1 MKYNNKKKSKDK
13 PKGRKVMNTHSI
25 IIIKNEKKEYLQYYD
40 KKWNCYLFLNSKMKN
55 KEDMESIYN
64 EIKEMLNIEKEDV
77 EISFVS
83 EKIHKKFS
91 ESDKIEKEYQHFF
104 YKVNILKNNEKFS
117 KKEFEYFNIKYKWF
131 SFKEFENDE
140 RIQKV
145 NSDIIQFVKSFN
157 I

>member
-1 MKYNNKKKSKDK
+1 MKYNKKKKSKDK

-25 IIIKNEKKEYLQYYD
+25 IIIKNEKNEYLQYYD
-40 KKWNCYLFLNSKMKN
+40 KKWNCYLFLNSKMEN
-55 KEDMESIYN
+55 
-64 EIKEMLNIEKEDV
+64 DV
-77 EISFVS
+77 EISFVG

-104 YKVNILKNNEKFS
+104 YKVNILKNIEEFN
-117 KKEFEYFNIKYKWF
+117 KKEFQCFNIKYKWF

-145 NSDIIQFVKSFN
+145 NSDIIQFVKSFD

>member
-13 PKGRKVMNTHSI
+13 PKGRKDMNTHSI
-25 IIIKNEKKEYLQYYD
+25 IIIKNEKNEYLQYYD
-40 KKWNCYLFLNSKMKN
+40 KKWNCYLFLNSKMEN
-55 KEDMESIYN
+55 KENMESIYN
-64 EIKEMLNIEKEDV
+64 KIKEMLNIEKEDV
-77 EISFVS
+77 EISFVG

-104 YKVNILKNNEKFS
+104 YKVNILKNIE
-117 KKEFEYFNIKYKWF
+117 EFQCFNIKYKWF

-145 NSDIIQFVKSFN
+145 NSDIIQFVKSFD

>member
-1 MKYNNKKKSKDK
+1 
-13 PKGRKVMNTHSI
+13 
-25 IIIKNEKKEYLQYYD
+25 
-40 KKWNCYLFLNSKMKN
+40 MKN
-55 KEDMESIYN
+55 KEDMKSIYN

-91 ESDKIEKEYQHFF
+91 ESDKIEKDYQHFF
-104 YKVNILKNNEKFS
+104 YKVNILKNIEEFN
-117 KKEFEYFNIKYKWF
+117 KKEFQCFNIKYKWF

-145 NSDIIQFVKSFN
+145 NSDIIQFVKSFDV
-157 I
+157 

>member
-25 IIIKNEKKEYLQYYD
+25 IIIKNEKNECLQYYD
-40 KKWNCYLFLNSKMKN
+40 KKWNSYLFLNSKMEN
-55 KEDMESIYN
+55 KENMESIYN
-64 EIKEMLNIEKEDV
+64 KIKEMLNIEKENV
-77 EISFVS
+77 EISFIG

-104 YKVNILKNNEKFS
+104 YKVNILKNIEEFN
-117 KKEFEYFNIKYKWF
+117 KKEFQCFNIKYKWF

-145 NSDIIQFVKSFN
+145 NSDIIQFVKSFD

>member
-1 MKYNNKKKSKDK
+1 
-13 PKGRKVMNTHSI
+13 MNTHSI
-25 IIIKNEKKEYLQYYD
+25 IIIKNKENEYLQYYD
-40 KKWNCYLFLNSKMKN
+40 QKWDCYLFLNSKMEN
-55 KEDMESIYN
+55 KEDIESIYN
-64 EIKEMLNIEKEDV
+64 KMKEMLNIEREDV
-77 EISFVS
+77 EISFVG

-104 YKVNILKNNEKFS
+104 YKENILKNIEEFN
-117 KKEFEYFNIKYKWF
+117 KKEFECFGVKYKWF

-145 NSDIIQFVKSFN
+145 NSDIIQFVKSFD

>member
-1 MKYNNKKKSKDK
+1 MKYNKKKKSKDK

-25 IIIKNEKKEYLQYYD
+25 IIIKNEKNEYLQYYD

-64 EIKEMLNIEKEDV
+64 KIKEMLNIEKEDV
-77 EISFVS
+77 EISFVG

-91 ESDKIEKEYQHFF
+91 ESDKIKKEYQHFF
-104 YKVNILKNNEKFS
+104 YKVNILKNIEEFN
-117 KKEFEYFNIKYKWF
+117 KKEFQCFNIKYKWF

-145 NSDIIQFVKSFN
+145 NGDIIQFVKSFN

>member
-1 MKYNNKKKSKDK
+1 MKYNKKKKSKDK

-25 IIIKNEKKEYLQYYD
+25 IIIKNEKNEYLQYYD
-40 KKWNCYLFLNSKMKN
+40 KKWNCYLFLNSKMEN
-55 KEDMESIYN
+55 KENMESIYN
-64 EIKEMLNIEKEDV
+64 KIKEMLNIEKEDV
-77 EISFVS
+77 EISFVG

-91 ESDKIEKEYQHFF
+91 ESDKIEKEYQQFF
-104 YKVNILKNNEKFS
+104 YKVNILKNIEEFN
-117 KKEFEYFNIKYKWF
+117 KKEFQCFNIKYKWF

-145 NSDIIQFVKSFN
+145 NSDIIQFVKLFD

>member
-1 MKYNNKKKSKDK
+1 MKYNKKKKSKDK

-25 IIIKNEKKEYLQYYD
+25 IIIKNEKNEYLQYYD

-64 EIKEMLNIEKEDV
+64 KIKEMLNIEKEDV
-77 EISFVS
+77 EISFVG

-104 YKVNILKNNEKFS
+104 YKVKKILKNLIKKNFS
-117 KKEFEYFNIKYKWF
+117 VLI
-131 SFKEFENDE
+131 
-140 RIQKV
+140 
-145 NSDIIQFVKSFN
+145 
-157 I
+157 

>member
-25 IIIKNEKKEYLQYYD
+25 IIIKNEKNEYLQYYD

-55 KEDMESIYN
+55 KEDMKSIYN

-91 ESDKIEKEYQHFF
+91 ESDKIEKEYQQFF
-104 YKVNILKNNEKFS
+104 YKISLLSTFNAKYGLS
-117 KKEFEYFNIKYKWF
+117 EFASFINTIKV
-131 SFKEFENDE
+131 S
-140 RIQKV
+140 
-145 NSDIIQFVKSFN
+145 
-157 I
+157 

>member
-13 PKGRKVMNTHSI
+13 PKGRKDMNTHSI
-25 IIIKNEKKEYLQYYD
+25 IIIKNEKNEYLQYYD

-55 KEDMESIYN
+55 KEDIESIYN

-77 EISFVS
+77 EISFVG

-104 YKVNILKNNEKFS
+104 YKVNILKNIEEFN
-117 KKEFEYFNIKYKWF
+117 KKEFQCFNISGFLLKNLKMMKEYK
-131 SFKEFENDE
+131 K
-140 RIQKV
+140 
-145 NSDIIQFVKSFN
+145 
-157 I
+157 